1 MYIHICVKFSTR
13 LKSAEEWLV
22 IFIPNCTGKALDSR
36 MAIAKLWRK
45 NTHSTTKLTLL
56 TRVRKQMHYVYKS
69 AHITIL
75 AECEWTMDTSDRGKL
90 SVTGKQNAI

>member
-1 MYIHICVKFSTR
+1 M
-13 LKSAEEWLV
+13 KSAEERLV
-22 IFIPNCTGKALDSR
+22 IFIPNCTGKGLDSR

-75 AECEWTMDTSDRGKL
+75 AECEWDTSDRGKL